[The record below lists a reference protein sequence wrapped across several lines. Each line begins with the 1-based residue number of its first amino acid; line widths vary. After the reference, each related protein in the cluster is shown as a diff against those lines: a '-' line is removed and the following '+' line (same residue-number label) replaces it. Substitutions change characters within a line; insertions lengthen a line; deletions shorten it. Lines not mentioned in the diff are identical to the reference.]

1 MIFLTGYQIT
11 EKVYAGVNTVIY
23 RGIWE
28 KHNLPVIVKTPIAEY
43 PTLEEITR
51 LRHEYKIRQ
60 PLREITEIINSYR
73 TETHHNGIALI
84 LEDFGGVA
92 LSDFLMTA
100 KLDLKQFLI
109 IGIQLVTGL
118 GKIHQHQIIH
128 KDIKPQNIIINPS
141 NNCVKITDF
150 SISSRLLRENA
161 TSSYANLLEGTL
173 AYMSPE
179 QTGRMN
185 RAIDYRSDFY
195 SLGVTF
201 YEMLTGELPFSAID
215 PLELVHC
222 HIARIAPSPRSLNP
236 EIPEAISAIVM
247 KLLAKTAENRYQ
259 TAEGLKFDLES
270 CLAKLQTAS
279 GTISDFIPGNADR
292 ASQLLIPQK
301 LYGRETEV
309 AALLS
314 AFERVSGGN
323 PPQPPL
329 GKGGLLELCQST
341 EEPPQPPLGKGGLLE
356 LCQSTEEPPQP
367 PLGKGGLLELC
378 QSTEEPP

>member
-60 PLREITEIINSYR
+60 PLENIEEIINCYR
-73 TETHHNGIALI
+73 TENHQNGIALI
-84 LEDFGGVA
+84 LEDCGGIG
-92 LSDFLMTA
+92 LSDFLINT
-100 KLDLKQFLI
+100 KLTLKLFLE
-109 IGIQLVTGL
+109 IGIQLAQGL
-118 GKIHQHQIIH
+118 DSIHKHEIIH

-150 SISSRLLRENA
+150 SIASRLIRENA
-161 TSSYANLLEGTL
+161 TASYSNLLEGTL

-201 YEMLTGELPFSAID
+201 YQMLTGELPFSAID

-222 HIARIAPSPRSLNP
+222 HIARTAPSPHSLNP
-236 EIPEAISAIVM
+236 EIPEAISGIVM

-259 TAEGLKFDLES
+259 TAEGLKFDLEF
-270 CLAKLQTAS
+270 CLAKLQAN
-279 GTISDFIPGNADR
+279 GNISDFTVGNADR

-323 PPQPPL
+323 PPNPPLVRGGFWSFAKALKNPPNPPL

-356 LCQSTEEPPQP
+356 LCQSTE
-367 PLGKGGLLELC
+367 
-378 QSTEEPP
+378 